1 MIVMPK
7 SGGYWM
13 DPPTGMDASTLR
25 RNLAASKFESE
36 EFARIYRNHFL
47 NCEHFNFR
55 AYDDVLGPVVLSLKL
70 CDDASENGGSG
81 GSDDDVGNK
90 SVQLIARL
98 NSGTVHKYIHYSELG
113 ASPELIPARLA
124 KLIVP
129 ELTTEQFEPVLCP
142 QASELIMQYD
152 EHRIVNTFK
161 FGLVY
166 QKVGQV
172 TEEAMFGNRTHSQAM
187 EEFMNWIGRIIPLS
201 EHQGYRGGLD
211 TKHGQTGKY
220 SLYETFH
227 GNEIMFHVSTFLPFV
242 ESDPQQLQRKCHIGN
257 DIVAIVFQD
266 GNTPFTPDMIISHFL
281 HAYIVVQPIDN
292 GSSVTR
298 YKVSV
303 CAKSDVPHFGPSFPG
318 GSNIVRKGP
327 ELKDFLLT
335 KLMNAETACYRAEKF
350 AKLEH
355 RTRISLLA
363 NLDQMLAEK
372 TREFLGGGESNLG
385 PAKLEE
391 RRQSS
396 KIIESVR
403 RALSSKNK
411 NSENSSSSSSSHHAK
426 VVKSKSTLAP
436 FGGGG
441 HREVGLSV
449 APAPGFSIDNT
460 IYFGSLPLVVVDKQ
474 WLILCPP

>member
-25 RNLAASKFESE
+25 RNLSASKFESE

-55 AYDDVLGPVVLSLKL
+55 AYDEVHGPLVISLKL
-70 CDDASENGGSG
+70 CEEAGDSG
-81 GSDDDVGNK
+81 EEENK

-98 NSGTVHKYIHYSELG
+98 NSGTVHKYIHSSELG
-113 ASPELIPARLA
+113 PNPELVPARLA

-142 QASELIMQYD
+142 QASELIMTYD

-161 FGLVY
+161 FGLIY

-172 TEEAMFGNRTHSQAM
+172 TEEAMFGNRTHSPAM
-187 EEFMNWIGRIIPLS
+187 EEFMNYIGRIIPLS
-201 EHQGYRGGLD
+201 DHQGYRGGLD
-211 TKHGQTGKY
+211 TKHGQTGKF

-227 GNEIMFHVSTFLPFV
+227 GNEIMFHVSTFLPYV

-281 HAYIVVQPIDN
+281 HSYIVVQPVES
-292 GSSVTR
+292 GQSATR
-298 YKVSV
+298 YKITV
-303 CAKSDVPHFGPSFPG
+303 CAKSDVPHFGPSFPA
-318 GSNIVRKGP
+318 GSNIVRKGS
-327 ELKDFLLT
+327 ELKEFLLT

-385 PAKLEE
+385 PAKLESE
-391 RRQSS
+391 RRQSSS
-396 KIIESVR
+396 KIIESVK

-411 NSENSSSSSSSHHAK
+411 HSSNSESTSNHHAK
-426 VVKSKSTLAP
+426 VVKSKSTMVP
-436 FGGGG
+436 FGNSQ
-441 HREVGLSV
+441 REGLTV
-449 APAPGFSIDNT
+449 APTPGEFQCTFKICHFSLH
-460 IYFGSLPLVVVDKQ
+460 FGSRSGSNFYTMK
-474 WLILCPP
+474 